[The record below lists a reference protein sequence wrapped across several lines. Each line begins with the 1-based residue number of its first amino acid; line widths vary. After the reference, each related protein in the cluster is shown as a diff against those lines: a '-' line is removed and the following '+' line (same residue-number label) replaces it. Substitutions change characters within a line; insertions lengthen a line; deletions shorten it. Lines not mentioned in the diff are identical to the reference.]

1 MNIRN
6 KLLIQFSL
14 FVVAILLI
22 FSIGIYSFSSKYRK
36 SDYYSRLQDKAKTT
50 AQLLLN
56 VREVD
61 RDLLKIIDKN
71 TQALYQEKIYVFNEA
86 DELIYSNPSDVEPL
100 NDLSMLKTI
109 KKYNIVKYLDGKR
122 EVLGLTYEY
131 SEKSYIIVI
140 SALDRYGYSKMNN
153 LRIILILGFFIGV
166 LTAIFAGFVFA
177 NRALA
182 PISKVVNQVKDITVS
197 NLNQRVDEGNKTDE
211 IAQLAITFNEML
223 QRIEDAFILQRD
235 FVSNAA
241 HELRTPFTVLLT
253 EMEFTLMQDRNTEYY
268 KEALTNLSKDIR
280 KLSILSN
287 GLLDLARI
295 SFDKSTFN
303 QKTLRIDEVLI
314 DVYSNVMS
322 EHNNYKIN
330 LDLESLPEQENKLV
344 INGNEQLLSIAFKN
358 LIENACKFSE
368 DKKVDVQLTYDSQC
382 ILIHFSDK
390 GIGIPPNDLERI
402 FEPFYRGKNSHY
414 ISGYGI
420 GLALTHKII
429 ILHKGRIHV
438 DSRENSGSVFTV
450 ILPNV

>member
-6 KLLIQFSL
+6 KLLIQFTL

-22 FSIGIYSFSSKYRK
+22 FSIGIYSLSSQYRK

-50 AQLLLN
+50 AQLLFN

-71 TQALYQEKIYVFNEA
+71 TQALYQEKIYVFNED

-100 NDLSMLKTI
+100 KDLTILNTI
-109 KKYNIVKYLDGKR
+109 KKYDNIKYLDGKR
-122 EVLGLTYEY
+122 EVLGLTYEF
-131 SEKSYIIVI
+131 SERKYVIVI

-153 LRIILILGFFIGV
+153 LRLILVLGFFIGV
-166 LTAIFAGFVFA
+166 LTAIFTGFIFA

-182 PISKVVNQVKDITVS
+182 PISKVVNQVKDITIS

-253 EMEFTLMQDRNTEYY
+253 EMEYTLMQDRNTEYY
-268 KEALTNLSKDIR
+268 KDALTNLSKDIR
-280 KLSILSN
+280 KLSKLSN

-295 SFDKSTFN
+295 SFDKTTFN
-303 QKTLRIDEVLI
+303 EKTLRIDEVLI
-314 DVYSNVMS
+314 DVYSNVKS
-322 EHNNYKIN
+322 EHNNYSIK
-330 LDLESLPEQENKLV
+330 LDLESLPEQENQLL
-344 INGNEQLLSIAFKN
+344 IYGNEQLLGIAFKN

-368 DKKVDVQLTYDSQC
+368 DKKVDVKLEYSEQF
-382 ILIHFSDK
+382 IVIHFSDN
-390 GIGIPPNDLERI
+390 GIGIPPDDLERI

-420 GLALTHKII
+420 GLALTQKII
-429 ILHKGRIHV
+429 LLHKGRINV
-438 DSRENSGSVFTV
+438 QSNENRGSIFKV
-450 ILPNV
+450 ILPLV